1 MYYYYNYQDA
11 GYPGEPLPDN
21 GGSFPGI
28 FHIVINQSSQT
39 NILFKITNH
48 VLFREAIMQEKCSFF
63 NIVQTWGGGQ
73 SHVKKLCCKFCIIQR
88 ALWQHKLR
96 HRKTALFLH
105 DGFPNNI
112 YVMVNRRPSY
122 WTACHP
128 CPWAV
133 GLEDDDDDKSENEQ
147 QSILK
152 SFDDERGRWEWTED

>member
-63 NIVQTWGGGQ
+63 NIVQKAFGPPPPPP
-73 SHVKKLCCKFCIIQR
+73 
-88 ALWQHKLR
+88 LR
-96 HRKTALFLH
+96 L
-105 DGFPNNI
+105 NI
-112 YVMVNRRPSY
+112 M
-122 WTACHP
+122 W
-128 CPWAV
+128 
-133 GLEDDDDDKSENEQ
+133 
-147 QSILK
+147 
-152 SFDDERGRWEWTED
+152 

>member
-63 NIVQTWGGGQ
+63 NIVQTGGGGQ
-73 SHVKKLCCKFCIIQR
+73 
-88 ALWQHKLR
+88 A
-96 HRKTALFLH
+96 
-105 DGFPNNI
+105 
-112 YVMVNRRPSY
+112 
-122 WTACHP
+122 
-128 CPWAV
+128 
-133 GLEDDDDDKSENEQ
+133 
-147 QSILK
+147 
-152 SFDDERGRWEWTED
+152 